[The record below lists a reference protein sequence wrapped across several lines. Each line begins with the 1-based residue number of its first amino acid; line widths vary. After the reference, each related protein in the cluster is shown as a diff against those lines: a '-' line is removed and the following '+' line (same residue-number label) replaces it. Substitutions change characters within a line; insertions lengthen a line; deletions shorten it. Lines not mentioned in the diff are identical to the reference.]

1 MPNDFGVFAPIF
13 EAPHGYLVLLNLAT
27 EDSVA
32 SVNAIKVCCMK
43 PSSLSDVSLLLEES
57 NWRPTLVACVAALFM
72 SHTPETTKQLWQRL
86 DRGSWVT
93 PQIAVVLS
101 MTDPEFESQARR
113 RLENHCP
120 LDATDL
126 LAMTMPERHSAEGP
140 AGGHARSAKAAAS
153 LSWLSS
159 LKFPDASW
167 LKAVQAS
174 AEHQALKSEDI
185 DSAEVITERW
195 HHRIAEVLRRLKHRS

>member
-1 MPNDFGVFAPIF
+1 MPNDFGVFSPILDS
-13 EAPHGYLVLLNLAT
+13 PHGYLVLLNLAT

-32 SVNAIKVCCMK
+32 SVNAIKACCMK
-43 PSSLSDVSLLLEES
+43 PSSLSDASLLLEES
-57 NWRPTLVACVAALFM
+57 NWRPTLVACVASLFM
-72 SHTPETTKQLWQRL
+72 GHTPEITKRLWHRL

-93 PQIAVVLS
+93 PQLAVVLS
-101 MTDPEFESQARR
+101 MTDPEFEHQARR

-140 AGGHARSAKAAAS
+140 AGGTARSAKAAAS
-153 LSWLSS
+153 LGWLSS
-159 LKFPDASW
+159 LKFPDADW
-167 LKAVQAS
+167 LKTLQAS

-185 DSAEVITERW
+185 DSSGAIAEKW
-195 HHRIAEVLRRLKHRS
+195 HHRIAEVLKRVSSG